1 MAILLDNPNDAII
14 PDFTTGEHRAARA
27 RLIADG
33 IANDASA
40 AQLLAALWTMNNN
53 AAKDA
58 WAEQVQEAARTA
70 EEAQRLADEEEQQRQ
85 VALEEEQEAARKED
99 HKKNK
104 AKFVPVATTKI
115 PTGPIVIPSHYAV
128 RKLKAGEY
136 CELHYFTNVGLADAR
151 KNLLSS
157 EPKGMILLPSE
168 DGQQIWVNADETRD
182 TKSTITRDE
191 NLSWEQFNEAAP
203 RMIIAMK
210 QHEWPKDR
218 RSRTT
223 CWRHSFDTLKQRA
236 LLLYQ
241 RGPFGWTIAELN
253 HELILE
259 AREEIFNQDRD
270 TALAALKQSS
280 SLSNNNRNQQNT
292 NSCSFSSQKRPL
304 SPNAE
309 SSDSKKKQQ
318 RSFREPTNPIL
329 SHALLCVECNAL
341 RTWDNLFD
349 VYSERISKA
358 LWTKDGRQ
366 LCTAWQRE
374 EGCSSTQHNS
384 KHLCSGC
391 GATEHGAQRCAR
403 AQKV

>member
-14 PDFTTGEHRAARA
+14 PDFTTGEHGAARA

-33 IANDASA
+33 VANDASA

-104 AKFVPVATTKI
+104 AKFI
-115 PTGPIVIPSHYAV
+115 P
-128 RKLKAGEY
+128 KLKAGEY

-182 TKSTITRDE
+182 TKSAVTRDE

-218 RSRTT
+218 VDMHVQFWSALQNHR
-223 CWRHSFDTLKQRA
+223 WRHSFDTLKQRA

-241 RGPFGWTIAELN
+241 
-253 HELILE
+253 
-259 AREEIFNQDRD
+259 
-270 TALAALKQSS
+270 
-280 SLSNNNRNQQNT
+280 
-292 NSCSFSSQKRPL
+292 
-304 SPNAE
+304 
-309 SSDSKKKQQ
+309 
-318 RSFREPTNPIL
+318 
-329 SHALLCVECNAL
+329 
-341 RTWDNLFD
+341 
-349 VYSERISKA
+349 
-358 LWTKDGRQ
+358 
-366 LCTAWQRE
+366 
-374 EGCSSTQHNS
+374 
-384 KHLCSGC
+384 
-391 GATEHGAQRCAR
+391 
-403 AQKV
+403 

>member
-27 RLIADG
+27 RLIADS

-53 AAKDA
+53 AAKDT

-85 VALEEEQEAARKED
+85 VALEEEQEAAHKED

-104 AKFVPVATTKI
+104 AKFIPVSTTKI

-182 TKSTITRDE
+182 TKSAITRDE

-210 QHEWPKDR
+210 QHEWPKD
-218 RSRTT
+218 
-223 CWRHSFDTLKQRA
+223 HVDMHVQF
-236 LLLYQ
+236 
-241 RGPFGWTIAELN
+241 
-253 HELILE
+253 
-259 AREEIFNQDRD
+259 
-270 TALAALKQSS
+270 
-280 SLSNNNRNQQNT
+280 
-292 NSCSFSSQKRPL
+292 
-304 SPNAE
+304 
-309 SSDSKKKQQ
+309 
-318 RSFREPTNPIL
+318 
-329 SHALLCVECNAL
+329 
-341 RTWDNLFD
+341 
-349 VYSERISKA
+349 
-358 LWTKDGRQ
+358 
-366 LCTAWQRE
+366 
-374 EGCSSTQHNS
+374 
-384 KHLCSGC
+384 
-391 GATEHGAQRCAR
+391 
-403 AQKV
+403 